1 MRKIVC
7 KDLCKNYK
15 DVKALDGVNLE
26 LESGKIYGLIGPNG
40 AGKTTLL
47 SIISGQ
53 IPASSGAVTLDG
65 EPIWEKQKQLDAIC
79 FSRELNVSA
88 QNGVGALKI
97 KDYLQAARS
106 YFPNWNKEMEKQL
119 VEKFRIP
126 VKKQIGK
133 VNKGMQ
139 SMITITVALASGAE
153 FTFLDEPV
161 AGLDVIAR
169 EEFYTMLVDEFMA
182 SGRTFVVSTHII
194 EEAASVFE
202 ETIIVDHGTILL
214 KQNTD
219 ELVASAVLV
228 SGHEDAVNGAT
239 RGLKV
244 HHAQQMGRSKA
255 VTVFLKKGETLRD
268 GFDVDVQPVS
278 LQKVFVALCGEE

>member
-7 KDLCKNYK
+7 TDLCKNYK
-15 DVKALDGVNLE
+15 DVKALENVNLE
-26 LESGKIYGLIGPNG
+26 LESGKIYGLIGRNG

-53 IPASSGAVTLDG
+53 IPATSGSVALDG
-65 EPIWEKQKQLDAIC
+65 APIWEQQKQLDAIC
-79 FSRELNVSA
+79 FSRELNVSV
-88 QNGVGALKI
+88 QSGVGALKI

-106 YFPNWNKEMEKQL
+106 YFPNWDREMEKNL
-119 VEKFRIP
+119 VEKFKIP

-139 SMITITVALASGAE
+139 SMLTITVALASCAE

-169 EEFYTMLVDEFMA
+169 EDFYKMLVEEYMA

-214 KQNTD
+214 KKNTD
-219 ELVASAVLV
+219 ELVSSAVLV
-228 SGHEDAVNGAT
+228 SGHEDAVDGAT
-239 RGLKV
+239 KGLEV
-244 HHAQQMGRSKA
+244 HHPQQVGRSKA
-255 VTVFLKKGETLRD
+255 VTVFLKDGKTLRD
-268 GFDVDVQPVS
+268 GFDVDVQPVN

>member
-7 KDLCKNYK
+7 KDLCKDYK
-15 DVKALDGVNLE
+15 DIKALDGVNLE
-26 LESGKIYGLIGPNG
+26 LESGKIYGLIGRNG
-40 AGKTTLL
+40 AGKTTML

-53 IPASSGAVTLDG
+53 IPASSGSVTLDG
-65 EPIWEKQKQLDAIC
+65 ERIWEHQKQLDAIC

-106 YFPNWNKEMEKQL
+106 YFPKWDREKEKQL
-119 VEKFRIP
+119 VEQFRIP
-126 VKKQIGK
+126 LKKQIGK
-133 VNKGMQ
+133 VNKGTQ
-139 SMITITVALASGAE
+139 SMLTITVAMASGAE

-169 EEFYTMLVDEFMA
+169 ENFYKMLVEEYA
-182 SGRTFVVSTHII
+182 ATGRTFVVSTHII

-202 ETIIVDHGTILL
+202 ETIIVDHGKILL
-214 KQNTD
+214 KENTD
-219 ELVASAVLV
+219 ELVGSAVLV

-239 RGLKV
+239 RGLEV
-244 HHAQQMGRSKA
+244 HHPEQVGRSKA
-255 VTVFLKKGETLRD
+255 VTVFLKKGEHLQD
-268 GFDVDVQPVS
+268 GYDVDVQPVS